1 MRSNRFTFNIAI
13 FRAYIYLV
21 GPDLFAVNIGV
32 NIPA

>member
-21 GPDLFAVNIGV
+21 GPDFFTVDTRV